1 MNITEERGRNMKLEE
16 MHKRIFGR
24 NRRRK
29 RNKCKEEN
37 YKRIEVECVDRPEQT
52 ISYEPD
58 YKYYEK

>member
-1 MNITEERGRNMKLEE
+1 MKLEE
-16 MHKRIFGR
+16 IQKRIFGR

-58 YKYYEK
+58 YKHYEK